1 MNSGDTVS
9 HYRIESL
16 LGGGGMGVVY
26 LAEDLTL
33 GRKVA
38 LKFLSS
44 VVTADSA
51 TIERFRREARAA
63 SALNHPHICTIHE
76 IGEHAGT
83 PFIAMEWLEGQ
94 SLKDRLSAG
103 ALPIADLL
111 AVATDIADALDAAHR
126 AGIVHRD
133 VKPANIFVTERG
145 TAKLLDFGLAKI
157 EAAVGPDASVL
168 PTMAGEAHLTSP
180 GTTLG
185 TVAYMSPEQARG
197 EALDAR
203 SDLFSFGV
211 VLYEMATG
219 VLPFT
224 GATPGV
230 VFHEILSGTPTPAL
244 RLKPELPPEL
254 DRIVTKALEKARDV
268 RAQTAGE
275 LLADLKR
282 LKRDLGSS
290 QAAMRHHGR
299 DATTDRSCRRARTSA
314 GRVRRLVIRRP
325 GGGGRDQTSPRR
337 SRDRRRARG
346 PRNRRRH
353 LRLDAARLA
362 AWLGTRGTT
371 APSILDLQITQ
382 LTTSG
387 NADRPAMSPDG
398 KYVAYV
404 QHDGNNDSLWVRQT
418 TTPSNVQIVPAEPG
432 VALLGA
438 TVTPDG
444 GYVDFV
450 RSQRTTHRRV
460 VARPVSRRDA
470 EAHRRQ
476 HRQSCRRGPGRPAD
490 GLRPG
495 SFEVRHFPDA

>member
-1 MNSGDTVS
+1 MNRGDTVS

-44 VVTADSA
+44 VTGDPAM
-51 TIERFRREARAA
+51 IERFRREARAA
-63 SALNHPHICTIHE
+63 SALNHPNICTIHE
-76 IGEHAGT
+76 IAEHAGT
-83 PFIAMEWLEGQ
+83 PFIAMEWLDGA
-94 SLKDRLSAG
+94 SLKDQMSAG

-126 AGIVHRD
+126 AGIIHRD
-133 VKPANIFVTERG
+133 VKPANIFVTQRG
-145 TAKLLDFGLAKI
+145 TAKLLDFGLAKVD
-157 EAAVGPDASVL
+157 AAVGHDASVL

-185 TVAYMSPEQARG
+185 TVAYMSPEQVRG
-197 EALDAR
+197 EPLDAR

-224 GATPGV
+224 GTTPGV
-230 VFHEILSGTPTPAL
+230 VSHEILSRTPTPAL

-290 QAAMRHHGR
+290 QQAMTGVTH
-299 DATTDRSCRRARTSA
+299 RRARSDRECRRSGPST
-314 GRVRRLVIRRP
+314 GRVRRLVVRRP
-325 GGGGRDQTSPRR
+325 GGRGRDQTPPRWCR
-337 SRDRRRARG
+337 GCRRARD
-346 PRNRRRH
+346 PCNRRRH
-353 LRLDAARLA
+353 LRIDAARLA
-362 AWLGTRGTT
+362 VWLGGHDSPVHPGSRGH
-371 APSILDLQITQ
+371 A
-382 LTTSG
+382 
-387 NADRPAMSPDG
+387 ADNERQRRPAS
-398 KYVAYV
+398 
-404 QHDGNNDSLWVRQT
+404 H
-418 TTPSNVQIVPAEPG
+418 
-432 VALLGA
+432 
-438 TVTPDG
+438 
-444 GYVDFV
+444 
-450 RSQRTTHRRV
+450 
-460 VARPVSRRDA
+460 VARRQVRRL
-470 EAHRRQ
+470 HPTRR
-476 HRQSCRRGPGRPAD
+476 
-490 GLRPG
+490 
-495 SFEVRHFPDA
+495 